1 MGNRMINFSF
11 MNILSLINNQRKYF
25 NSGQSRDVKF
35 RIHQL
40 KKLKSVFEKYEDE
53 CLLALLKDLGKSRTE
68 AYLTEII
75 LIRDELKMAIKNTK
89 KWSKA
94 KRVPTPIVLA
104 IASSYRQPGPYG
116 VTLIV
121 SPWNYPI
128 ALAFAPLIG
137 AISAGNTAVVKPSEL
152 ALESSTVITKII
164 SECFSPEYV
173 VSLEGGVEVA
183 TELLQHRYDYI
194 FFTGGTKVGQVYYE
208 AAAKNLTPVTLELG
222 GKSPCI
228 VDKNVNINETAK
240 RIIFGKYLNCG
251 QSCTAPDY
259 ILVHKSAKHDLINAL
274 KKNVI
279 EMYGENPEGN
289 DEYPRIIS
297 DGHFDRIC
305 SLIDEKH
312 VVFGGHSNK
321 EKLYISPTFI
331 DLDSTKN
338 SIMNEEIFGPL
349 LPILSFE
356 NIDEVKTLIKNKE
369 KPLALYIFTKNRKFS
384 DDLLYNLSFGGACV
398 NDTMTQYANPN
409 LPFGGVGHSG
419 IGDYHGEYSFKTFSH
434 YKSIFKKSMT
444 IDFTRFVRYAPWKG
458 KFDFIKKIV

>member
-1 MGNRMINFSF
+1 
-11 MNILSLINNQRKYF
+11 MNILTLINNQRKYF

-35 RIHQL
+35 RIQQL
-40 KKLKSVFEKYEDE
+40 KKLKVVFEKYEDE
-53 CLLALLKDLGKSRTE
+53 CILALAKDLGKSQTE
-68 AYLTEII
+68 AYLTEVI
-75 LIRDELKMAIKNTK
+75 LIRDELKMAIRNTK
-89 KWSKA
+89 KWSKS
-94 KRVPTPIVLA
+94 KRVPTPIILA
-104 IASSYRQPGPYG
+104 VASSYRQPEPYG

-137 AISAGNTAVVKPSEL
+137 AMSAGNTAVVKPSEL
-152 ALESSTVITKII
+152 APASSAVISKII

-173 VSLEGGVEVA
+173 MSIEGGVEVA
-183 TELLQHRYDYI
+183 TELLQYRYDYI

-259 ILVHKSAKHDLINAL
+259 ILVHKSAKNDLINAL
-274 KKNVI
+274 KKNVV
-279 EMYGENPEGN
+279 EMYGENPQDN
-289 DEYPRIIS
+289 DEYPRIITE
-297 DGHFDRIC
+297 GHFDRIC
-305 SLIDEKH
+305 SLIDDRN
-312 VVFGGHSNK
+312 VVYGGHSNK
-321 EKLYISPTFI
+321 ERRYISPTFI
-331 DLDSTKN
+331 DLDSINHT
-338 SIMNEEIFGPL
+338 IMDEEIFGPV

-356 NIDEVKTLIKNKE
+356 KIEESKVLIKNKE
-369 KPLALYIFTKNRKFS
+369 KPLALYIFTKNKKVAN
-384 DDLLYNLSFGGACV
+384 DLLQNLSFGGACV
-398 NDTMTQYANPN
+398 NDTMAHYANPN

-434 YKSIFKKSMT
+434 YKSIFKKSMI
-444 IDFTRFVRYAPWKG
+444 IDFTRFVRFAPWKG
-458 KFDFIKKIV
+458 KFNFIKKIV

>member
-1 MGNRMINFSF
+1 
-11 MNILSLINNQRKYF
+11 MNILTLINNQREYF

-35 RIHQL
+35 RIEQL
-40 KKLKSVFEKYEDE
+40 KRLKVIFEKYEDE
-53 CLLALLKDLGKSRTE
+53 CILALGKDLGKSQTE
-68 AYLTEII
+68 AYLTEVV
-75 LIRDELKMAIKNTK
+75 LIRDELKMAIRNTK
-89 KWSKA
+89 KWSKP
-94 KRVPTPIVLA
+94 KRVPTPIILA
-104 IASSYRQPGPYG
+104 VASSYRQPEPYG

-128 ALAFAPLIG
+128 ALGLMPLIG
-137 AISAGNTAVVKPSEL
+137 AISAGNTAVLKPSEL
-152 ALESSTVITKII
+152 APASSVIITKII
-164 SECFSPEYV
+164 SECFRPEHV
-173 VSLEGGVEVA
+173 ISIEGGVEVA

-222 GKSPCI
+222 GKSPCV
-228 VDKNVNINETAK
+228 VDKKVNINETAK
-240 RIIFGKYLNCG
+240 RIVFGKYLNCG

-259 ILVHKSAKHDLINAL
+259 ILVHASVKNDLINAL

-279 EMYGENPEGN
+279 EMYGENPEDN

-312 VVFGGHSNK
+312 IAFGGNSNK
-321 EKLYISPTFI
+321 GKKYISPTFI
-331 DLDSTKN
+331 ALDSTDN
-338 SIMNEEIFGPL
+338 SIMNEEIFGPV
-349 LPILSFE
+349 LPILSFK
-356 NIDEVKTLIKNKE
+356 NIDEVKTLIKSKE
-369 KPLALYIFTKNRKFS
+369 RPLALYIFTKNKKVEN
-384 DDLLYNLSFGGACV
+384 DLLHNISFGGACV

-419 IGDYHGEYSFKTFSH
+419 IGDYHGEYSFKSFSH

-458 KFDFIKKIV
+458 KFNFIKKIV

>member
-1 MGNRMINFSF
+1 
-11 MNILSLINNQRKYF
+11 MNIPSLINNQRQYF

-35 RIHQL
+35 RIQQL
-40 KKLKSVFEKYEDE
+40 KKLKSEFEKYEDE
-53 CLLALLKDLGKSRTE
+53 CLLALAKDLGKSRTE
-68 AYLTEII
+68 AYLTEIVF
-75 LIRDELKMAIKNTK
+75 IRDELKMAIKNTK
-89 KWSKA
+89 RWSKA

-104 IASSYRQPGPYG
+104 IASSYRQPEPYG

-128 ALAFAPLIG
+128 SLAIVPLIG

-152 ALESSTVITKII
+152 APSSSTIITKII
-164 SECFSPEYV
+164 SECFAPEHV
-173 VSLEGGVEVA
+173 VSVEGGVEVA
-183 TELLQHRYDYI
+183 TELLQYRYDYI

-321 EKLYISPTFI
+321 EKLYMSPTFI
-331 DLDSTKN
+331 DLDSTDH
-338 SIMNEEIFGPL
+338 SIMNEEIFGPV

-356 NIDEVKTLIKNKE
+356 NIDEVKALIKNKE
-369 KPLALYIFTKNRKFS
+369 KPLALYIFTKNKKVA
-384 DDLLYNLSFGGACV
+384 DDLLQNISFGGACV

>member
-1 MGNRMINFSF
+1 
-11 MNILSLINNQRKYF
+11 MNILRLINNQREYF

-35 RIHQL
+35 RIEQL
-40 KKLKSVFEKYEDE
+40 KRLKVIFEKYEDE
-53 CLLALLKDLGKSRTE
+53 CILALGKDLGKSQTE
-68 AYLTEII
+68 AYLTEVV
-75 LIRDELKMAIKNTK
+75 LIRDELKMAIRNTK
-89 KWSKA
+89 KWSKP
-94 KRVPTPIVLA
+94 KRVPTPIILA
-104 IASSYRQPGPYG
+104 VASSYRQPEPYG

-128 ALAFAPLIG
+128 ALGLMPLIG
-137 AISAGNTAVVKPSEL
+137 AISAGNTAVLKPSEL
-152 ALESSTVITKII
+152 APASSVIITKII
-164 SECFSPEYV
+164 SECFRPEHV
-173 VSLEGGVEVA
+173 ISIEGGVEVA

-222 GKSPCI
+222 GKSPCV
-228 VDKNVNINETAK
+228 VDKKVNINETAK
-240 RIIFGKYLNCG
+240 RIVFGKYLNCG

-259 ILVHKSAKHDLINAL
+259 ILVHASVKNDLINAL

-279 EMYGENPEGN
+279 EMYGENPEDN

-312 VVFGGHSNK
+312 IAFGGNSNK
-321 EKLYISPTFI
+321 GKKYISPTFI
-331 DLDSTKN
+331 ALDSTDN
-338 SIMNEEIFGPL
+338 SIMNEEIFGPV
-349 LPILSFE
+349 LPILSFK
-356 NIDEVKTLIKNKE
+356 NIDEVKTLIKSKE
-369 KPLALYIFTKNRKFS
+369 RPLALYIFTKNKKVEN
-384 DDLLYNLSFGGACV
+384 DLLHNISFGGACV

-419 IGDYHGEYSFKTFSH
+419 IGDYHGEYSFKSFSH

-458 KFDFIKKIV
+458 KFNFIKKIV

>member
-1 MGNRMINFSF
+1 MQ
-11 MNILSLINNQRKYF
+11 NIPSLIQNQQKFF

-35 RIHQL
+35 RIQKL
-40 KKLKSVFEKYEDE
+40 KKLKFVFEKYENE
-53 CLLALLKDLGKSRTE
+53 CLLALAKDLGKCRTE
-68 AYLTEII
+68 GYITEMV
-75 LIRDELKMAIKNTK
+75 LIRDELKIAIRNTK

-104 IASSYRQPGPYG
+104 VASSYRQPEPYG

-152 ALESSTVITKII
+152 APASSVIISKII
-164 SECFSPEYV
+164 SECFASEYV
-173 VSLEGGVEVA
+173 TSVEGGVDVA

-194 FFTGGTKVGQVYYE
+194 FFTGGTKVGQIYYE
-208 AAAKNLTPVTLELG
+208 TAAKNLTPVTLELG
-222 GKSPCI
+222 GKSPCV

-259 ILVHKSAKHDLINAL
+259 ILVHTSTKNDLINAL
-274 KKNVI
+274 KKNVV
-279 EMYGENPEGN
+279 EMYGENPEDN

-297 DGHFDRIC
+297 DGHFDRI
-305 SLIDEKH
+305 SLMIDEKH
-312 VVFGGHSNK
+312 VVFGGASNK
-321 EKLYISPTFI
+321 RKRYIAPTFI
-331 DLDSTKN
+331 DLDYTDH
-338 SIMNEEIFGPL
+338 SIMDEEIFGPV
-349 LPILSFE
+349 LPIFSFE
-356 NIDEVKTLIKNKE
+356 NIDEVKSLIKNKE
-369 KPLALYIFTKNRKFS
+369 KPLALYIFSKNKKLV
-384 DDLLYNLSFGGACV
+384 DDLLQNISFGGACV
-398 NDTMTQYANPN
+398 NDTMTHYANPN

-419 IGDYHGEYSFKTFSH
+419 IGDYHGEFSFKTFSH

-444 IDFTRFVRYAPWKG
+444 IDFTSFVRYAPWKG
-458 KFDFIKKIV
+458 KFNVIKKIV

>member
-1 MGNRMINFSF
+1 MQ
-11 MNILSLINNQRKYF
+11 NIPSLIQNQQKFF

-35 RIHQL
+35 RIQQL
-40 KKLKSVFEKYEDE
+40 KKLKSVFEKYQNE
-53 CLLALLKDLGKSRTE
+53 CLLALAKDLGKCRTE
-68 AYLTEII
+68 GYITEMV
-75 LIRDELKMAIKNTK
+75 LIRDELKIAIRNTK

-104 IASSYRQPGPYG
+104 VASSYRQPEPYG

-152 ALESSTVITKII
+152 APASSIIISKII
-164 SECFSPEYV
+164 SECFASEYV
-173 VSLEGGVEVA
+173 TSVEGGVDVA

-194 FFTGGTKVGQVYYE
+194 FFTGGTKVGQIYYE
-208 AAAKNLTPVTLELG
+208 SAAKNLTPVTLELG
-222 GKSPCI
+222 GKSPCV

-259 ILVHKSAKHDLINAL
+259 ILVHTSTKNDLINAL
-274 KKNVI
+274 KKNVV
-279 EMYGENPEGN
+279 EMYGENPEDN

-297 DGHFDRIC
+297 DGHFDRI
-305 SLIDEKH
+305 SLMIDEKH
-312 VVFGGHSNK
+312 VVFGGDSNK
-321 EKLYISPTFI
+321 RKRYIAPTFI
-331 DLDSTKN
+331 DLDSTDH
-338 SIMNEEIFGPL
+338 SIMDEEIFGPI
-349 LPILSFE
+349 LPIFSFE
-356 NIDEVKTLIKNKE
+356 NIDEVKSLIKNKE
-369 KPLALYIFTKNRKFS
+369 KPLAVYIFSKNKKVV
-384 DDLLYNLSFGGACV
+384 DDLLQNISFGGACV
-398 NDTMTQYANPN
+398 NDTMTHYANPN

-419 IGDYHGEYSFKTFSH
+419 IGDYHGEFSFKTFSH

-444 IDFTRFVRYAPWKG
+444 IDFTSFVRYAPWKG
-458 KFDFIKKIV
+458 KFNVIKKIV

>member
-1 MGNRMINFSF
+1 MQ
-11 MNILSLINNQRKYF
+11 NIPSLIQNQQKFF

-35 RIHQL
+35 RIQQL
-40 KKLKSVFEKYEDE
+40 KKLKSVFEKYQNE
-53 CLLALLKDLGKSRTE
+53 CLLALAKDLGKCRTE
-68 AYLTEII
+68 GYITEMV
-75 LIRDELKMAIKNTK
+75 LIRDELKIAIRNTK

-104 IASSYRQPGPYG
+104 VASSYRQPEPYG

-152 ALESSTVITKII
+152 APASSIIISKII
-164 SECFSPEYV
+164 SECFASEYV
-173 VSLEGGVEVA
+173 TSVEGGVDVA

-194 FFTGGTKVGQVYYE
+194 FFTGGTKVGQIYYE
-208 AAAKNLTPVTLELG
+208 SAAKNLTPVTLELG
-222 GKSPCI
+222 GKSPCV

-259 ILVHKSAKHDLINAL
+259 ILVHTSTKNNLINAL
-274 KKNVI
+274 KKNVM

-297 DGHFDRIC
+297 DGHFDRI
-305 SLIDEKH
+305 SLMIDEKH
-312 VVFGGHSNK
+312 VVFGGDSNK
-321 EKLYISPTFI
+321 RKRYIAPTFI
-331 DLDSTKN
+331 DLDSTDH
-338 SIMNEEIFGPL
+338 SIMDEEIFGPI
-349 LPILSFE
+349 LPIFSFE
-356 NIDEVKTLIKNKE
+356 NIDEVKSLIKNKE
-369 KPLALYIFTKNRKFS
+369 KPLAVYIFSKNKKVV
-384 DDLLYNLSFGGACV
+384 DDLLQNISFGGACV
-398 NDTMTQYANPN
+398 NDTMTHYANPN

-419 IGDYHGEYSFKTFSH
+419 IGDYHGEFSFKTFSH

-444 IDFTRFVRYAPWKG
+444 IDFTSFVRYAPWKG
-458 KFDFIKKIV
+458 KFNVIKKIV

>member
-1 MGNRMINFSF
+1 

-384 DDLLYNLSFGGACV
+384 DDLLHNLSFGGACV

>member
-1 MGNRMINFSF
+1 MQ
-11 MNILSLINNQRKYF
+11 NIPSLIQNQQKFF

-35 RIHQL
+35 RIQQL

-53 CLLALLKDLGKSRTE
+53 CLLALAKDLGKCRTE
-68 AYLTEII
+68 GYITEMV
-75 LIRDELKMAIKNTK
+75 LIRDELKIAIRNTK

-104 IASSYRQPGPYG
+104 VASSYRQPEPYG

-152 ALESSTVITKII
+152 APASSIIISKII
-164 SECFSPEYV
+164 SECFASEYV
-173 VSLEGGVEVA
+173 TSVEGGVDVA

-194 FFTGGTKVGQVYYE
+194 FFTGGTKVGQIYYE
-208 AAAKNLTPVTLELG
+208 SAAKNLTPVTLELG
-222 GKSPCI
+222 GKSPCV

-259 ILVHKSAKHDLINAL
+259 ILVHTSTKNDLINAL
-274 KKNVI
+274 KKNVV
-279 EMYGENPEGN
+279 EMYGENPEDN

-297 DGHFDRIC
+297 DGHFDRI
-305 SLIDEKH
+305 SLMIDEKH
-312 VVFGGHSNK
+312 VVFGGDSNK
-321 EKLYISPTFI
+321 RKRYIAPTFI
-331 DLDSTKN
+331 DLDSTDH
-338 SIMNEEIFGPL
+338 SIMDEEIFGPI
-349 LPILSFE
+349 LPIFSFE
-356 NIDEVKTLIKNKE
+356 NIDEVKSLIKNKE
-369 KPLALYIFTKNRKFS
+369 KPLALYIFSKNKKTV
-384 DDLLYNLSFGGACV
+384 DDLLQNISFGGACV
-398 NDTMTQYANPN
+398 NDTMTHYANPN

-419 IGDYHGEYSFKTFSH
+419 IGDYHGEFSFKTFSH

-444 IDFTRFVRYAPWKG
+444 IDFTSFVRYAPWKG
-458 KFDFIKKIV
+458 KFNVIKKIV

>member
-1 MGNRMINFSF
+1 
-11 MNILSLINNQRKYF
+11 MNILRLINNQREYF

-35 RIHQL
+35 RIEQL
-40 KKLKSVFEKYEDE
+40 KRLKVIFEKYEDE
-53 CLLALLKDLGKSRTE
+53 CILALGKDLGKSQTE
-68 AYLTEII
+68 AYLTEVV
-75 LIRDELKMAIKNTK
+75 LIRDELKMAIRNTK
-89 KWSKA
+89 KWSKP
-94 KRVPTPIVLA
+94 KRVPTPIILA
-104 IASSYRQPGPYG
+104 VASSYRQPEPYG

-128 ALAFAPLIG
+128 ALGLMPLIG
-137 AISAGNTAVVKPSEL
+137 AISAGNTAVLKPSEL
-152 ALESSTVITKII
+152 APASSVIITKII
-164 SECFSPEYV
+164 SECFRPEHV
-173 VSLEGGVEVA
+173 ISIEGGVEVA

-222 GKSPCI
+222 GKSPCV
-228 VDKNVNINETAK
+228 VDKKVNINETAK
-240 RIIFGKYLNCG
+240 RIVFGKYLNCG

-259 ILVHKSAKHDLINAL
+259 ILVHASVKNDLINAL

-279 EMYGENPEGN
+279 EMYGENPEDN

-312 VVFGGHSNK
+312 IAFGGNSNK
-321 EKLYISPTFI
+321 EKRYISPTFI
-331 DLDSTKN
+331 DLDSSDH
-338 SIMNEEIFGPL
+338 SIMNEEIFGPV
-349 LPILSFE
+349 LPILSF
-356 NIDEVKTLIKNKE
+356 NYIDEVKTLIKSKE
-369 KPLALYIFTKNRKFS
+369 KPLALYIFTKNKKVEN
-384 DDLLYNLSFGGACV
+384 DLLHNISFGGACV

-419 IGDYHGEYSFKTFSH
+419 IGDYHGEYSFKSFSH

-458 KFDFIKKIV
+458 KFNFIKKIV

>member
-1 MGNRMINFSF
+1 
-11 MNILSLINNQRKYF
+11 MNILRLINNQREYF

-35 RIHQL
+35 RIQQL
-40 KKLKSVFEKYEDE
+40 KRLKVIFEKYEDE
-53 CLLALLKDLGKSRTE
+53 CILALGKDLGKSQTE
-68 AYLTEII
+68 AYLTEVV
-75 LIRDELKMAIKNTK
+75 LIRDELKMAIRNTK
-89 KWSKA
+89 KWSKS
-94 KRVPTPIVLA
+94 KRVPTPIILA
-104 IASSYRQPGPYG
+104 VASSYRQPEPYG

-128 ALAFAPLIG
+128 ALGLMPLIG

-152 ALESSTVITKII
+152 APASSVIITKII
-164 SECFSPEYV
+164 SECFRPEHV
-173 VSLEGGVEVA
+173 ISIEGGVEVA

-222 GKSPCI
+222 GKSPCV

-240 RIIFGKYLNCG
+240 RIVFGKYLNCG

-259 ILVHKSAKHDLINAL
+259 ILVHSSAKNDLINAL
-274 KKNVI
+274 KKNVV
-279 EMYGENPEGN
+279 EMYGENPEDN

-305 SLIDEKH
+305 SLIDDENIA
-312 VVFGGHSNK
+312 FGGNFNK
-321 EKLYISPTFI
+321 EKRYISPTFI
-331 DLDSTKN
+331 DLDSTEH
-338 SIMNEEIFGPL
+338 SIMNEEIFGPV
-349 LPILSFE
+349 LPIISFQ
-356 NIDEVKTLIKNKE
+356 NIEDVKTIIKARE
-369 KPLALYIFTKNRKFS
+369 KPLALYIFTKNKKVA
-384 DDLLYNLSFGGACV
+384 DDLLENISFGGACV

-458 KFDFIKKIV
+458 KFEFIKKIV

>member
-1 MGNRMINFSF
+1 MQ
-11 MNILSLINNQRKYF
+11 NIPSLIQNQQKFF

-35 RIHQL
+35 RIQQL
-40 KKLKSVFEKYEDE
+40 KKLKSVFEKYQNE
-53 CLLALLKDLGKSRTE
+53 CLLALAKDLGKCRTE
-68 AYLTEII
+68 GYITEMV
-75 LIRDELKMAIKNTK
+75 LIRDELKIAIRNTK

-104 IASSYRQPGPYG
+104 VASSYRQPEPYG

-152 ALESSTVITKII
+152 APASSIIISKII
-164 SECFSPEYV
+164 SECFASEYV
-173 VSLEGGVEVA
+173 TSVEGGVDVA

-194 FFTGGTKVGQVYYE
+194 FFTGGTKVGQIYYE
-208 AAAKNLTPVTLELG
+208 SAAKNLTPVTLELG
-222 GKSPCI
+222 GKSPCV

-259 ILVHKSAKHDLINAL
+259 ILVHTSTKNDLINAL
-274 KKNVI
+274 KKNVV
-279 EMYGENPEGN
+279 EMYGENPEDN

-297 DGHFDRIC
+297 DGHFDRI
-305 SLIDEKH
+305 SLMIDEKH
-312 VVFGGHSNK
+312 VVFGGDSNK
-321 EKLYISPTFI
+321 RKRYIAPTFI
-331 DLDSTKN
+331 DLDSTDH
-338 SIMNEEIFGPL
+338 SIMDEEIFGPI
-349 LPILSFE
+349 LPIFSFE
-356 NIDEVKTLIKNKE
+356 NIDEVKSLIKNKE
-369 KPLALYIFTKNRKFS
+369 KPLALYIFSKNKKTV
-384 DDLLYNLSFGGACV
+384 DDLLQNISFGGACV
-398 NDTMTQYANPN
+398 NDTMTHYANPN

-419 IGDYHGEYSFKTFSH
+419 IGDYHGEFSFKTFSH

-444 IDFTRFVRYAPWKG
+444 IDFTSFVRYAPWKG
-458 KFDFIKKIV
+458 KFNVIKKIV